1 MHKKEQKRSTTIFS
15 SMLRIMSLVLLLQ
28 ISVVAFFVFKENGI
42 VDQLRQNAG
51 NIMHETISR
60 RKGVLEHEMQLWKQD
75 VQQLSYE
82 VNEIIQERVV
92 QLNASG
98 ESYSSTEERNKKVLS
113 RQVLKELTTQVSN
126 GMYNDRVSGMF
137 IILGTSDSLE
147 KEDQD
152 QTLAGISGGNF
163 YCSFSRRR
171 VAAGVRTG
179 NYHGRH
185 TFGKIRKLEGK
196 VDIACRRG

>member
-82 VNEIIQERVV
+82 VNEIIQGRVV

-152 QTLAGISGGNF
+152 PDTGGNF

>member
-1 MHKKEQKRSTTIFS
+1 
-15 SMLRIMSLVLLLQ
+15 
-28 ISVVAFFVFKENGI
+28 
-42 VDQLRQNAG
+42 
-51 NIMHETISR
+51 
-60 RKGVLEHEMQLWKQD
+60 MQLWKQD

-152 QTLAGISGGNF
+152 QTLAGISIVRSPEGELQLECGPEIIMEDIPLEKQKTGRKGGHCVPERIIGIIMNRF
-163 YCSFSRRR
+163 
-171 VAAGVRTG
+171 VRQTM
-179 NYHGRH
+179 
-185 TFGKIRKLEGK
+185 IQ
-196 VDIACRRG
+196 

>member
-1 MHKKEQKRSTTIFS
+1 MQETSCTKP
-15 SMLRIMSLVLLLQ
+15 
-28 ISVVAFFVFKENGI
+28 SV
-42 VDQLRQNAG
+42 DC
-51 NIMHETISR
+51 
-60 RKGVLEHEMQLWKQD
+60 KGVLEHEMQLWKQD

-152 QTLAGISGGNF
+152 QTLAGISM
-163 YCSFSRRR
+163 CSFSRRR
-171 VAAGVRTG
+171 ASA
-179 NYHGRH
+179 
-185 TFGKIRKLEGK
+185 
-196 VDIACRRG
+196 

>member
-126 GMYNDRVSGMF
+126 GMYNDRVS
-137 IILGTSDSLE
+137 
-147 KEDQD
+147 
-152 QTLAGISGGNF
+152 
-163 YCSFSRRR
+163 
-171 VAAGVRTG
+171 
-179 NYHGRH
+179 
-185 TFGKIRKLEGK
+185 
-196 VDIACRRG
+196 